1 MGGISVKLHREFSTR
16 ASRSASGPAGRTLRE
31 MRSLF
36 VASEPPS
43 FRARAAAGVQRILL
57 ALLLWMGCF
66 LAGAVAF
73 AFLYSR

>member
-1 MGGISVKLHREFSTR
+1 MGGMSVKLHRDFSTR
-16 ASRSASGPAGRTLRE
+16 ASRSASGPAARPLRE
-31 MRSLF
+31 MRSLLL
-36 VASEPPS
+36 ASEPRG
-43 FRARAAAGVQRILL
+43 FGARASAGVLRILL